1 MIPPYK
7 FKKAL
12 ICFLSIFVLL
22 YSGKGFSQCTIN
34 YNQVPMF
41 ADPQE
46 SYDVQII
53 NGNIVSGE
61 LSTGYDTLTAFP
73 TVIDATWDAVIG
85 LRVPIDTSIVYDA
98 GNGTDPAIFEGAQIN
113 NIGINSVI
121 VTEST
126 NGMTILPSGFSW
138 DCVGGDGS
146 SNCNWAGGDYGCI
159 RFGFDSPIA
168 PGYAGAYRLTVKLD
182 VSATYSFAGIPIPIE
197 LVEET
202 LLNYYVLVIS
212 DEQNAS
218 FSEIINVREFSLIGT
233 FPNPANDN
241 FTVQYG
247 NRSSEDISVK
257 LYDILG
263 NVLLNES
270 HESMPGYNEV
280 QFDASNLSSGIY
292 TVSVSNSAQQM
303 IKRIVIE

>member
-1 MIPPYK
+1 MSFI
-7 FKKAL
+7 
-12 ICFLSIFVLL
+12 
-22 YSGKGFSQCTIN
+22 GFSQCDVNT
-34 YNQVPMF
+34 QQAPF
-41 ADPQE
+41 LADPAG
-46 SYDVQII
+46 SYDMHII
-53 NGNIVSGE
+53 DNEVSLFLQAGF
-61 LSTGYDTLTAFP
+61 DTLTAFP
-73 TVIDATWDAVIG
+73 TAFEGAVWDAVVGVRI
-85 LRVPIDTSIVYDA
+85 PNDTSFVYDL
-98 GNGTDPAIFEGAQIN
+98 GSGDQLFEDVQIN